1 MKRTA
6 FVDKK
11 RPVKGPARAR
21 SGEKV
26 CFPGGTLLAPL
37 PVVLVSCGSGER
49 ANLITVAWTGIVNTK
64 PPMTYVSIR
73 PERHSYGLIRESGEF
88 IINLVDERMVRAVD
102 SCGVRSGRDID
113 KFEAYGFD
121 RFACEG
127 LECPGVVQS
136 PLSLACKVRQT
147 LPLGSHEMF
156 LAEIVG
162 VYADRELLD
171 GAGKLR
177 LDRAELTA
185 YAHGE
190 YFGLG
195 ARLGKFGFSVRK
207 KR

>member
-1 MKRTA
+1 MKRSKFFGKTRS
-6 FVDKK
+6 DGISEIG
-11 RPVKGPARAR
+11 KG
-21 SGEKV
+21 GEKV

-37 PVVLVSCGSGER
+37 PVVLVSCGSGEK
-49 ANLITVAWTGIVNTK
+49 ANLITVAWTGIVNSK

-88 IINLVDERMVRAVD
+88 VINLVSESMVRAVD

-113 KFEAYGFD
+113 KFEVYGFD
-121 RFACEG
+121 RFSCDG
-127 LECPGVVQS
+127 LACPGVAQS
-136 PLSLACKVRQT
+136 PLSLACKVRQV
-147 LPLGSHEMF
+147 LPLGSHDMF

-177 LDRAELTA
+177 LDRAGLAA

-195 ARLGKFGFSVRK
+195 SGVGTFGFSVRK